1 MNDGEEHLLPLINN
15 NDFDNS
21 SSESED
27 VIFILCAIFILFV
40 YNENEVS

>member
-1 MNDGEEHLLPLINN
+1 MSMNDAEVHLLPLIDN

-27 VIFILCAIFILFV
+27 DD
-40 YNENEVS
+40 S

>member
-1 MNDGEEHLLPLINN
+1 MNDGEIYLLPLIDN

-27 VIFILCAIFILFV
+27 NDSIEVVSNVCNIYFV
-40 YNENEVS
+40 RI